1 MRRAAGWL
9 WLAAVLL
16 LSLPALAQG
25 SPGGVLTVD
34 PERLFQ
40 DTRYGRRVVS
50 ELELEA
56 ADLQAE
62 NRRIEA
68 TLSAEERELTDRRPS
83 LEPEEFRALADA
95 FDARVE
101 RVRAEQDGKARDLQR
116 ARDQGQQTFFQSIG
130 PILSALVS
138 ERGAAVLV
146 DRRAVILSTETVD
159 ITDAA
164 IRRID
169 AELGEG
175 LAAEDGSALAPAAPS
190 GTPDAAAPTP
200 PGNAATPDTAAPA
213 APSLATPPAD

>member
-1 MRRAAGWL
+1 MRRAAAWL
-9 WLAAVLL
+9 SLAAALL
-16 LSLPALAQG
+16 LAQPVLAQG
-25 SPGGVLTVD
+25 APGGVLTVD

-50 ELELEA
+50 ELELKA

-68 TLSAEERELTDRRPS
+68 TLSGEERDLTDRRPT
-83 LEPEEFRALADA
+83 LGTDEFRALADA

-101 RVRAEQDGKARDLQR
+101 TVRSEQDGKARDLQR
-116 ARDQGQQTFFQSIG
+116 LRDQGQQTFFKSIG
-130 PILSALVS
+130 PILSAMVS

-146 DRRAVILSTETVD
+146 DRRSVILSAESVD

-169 AELGEG
+169 RDLGDGLSAGEG
-175 LAAEDGSALAPAAPS
+175 PALVPAAPA
-190 GTPDAAAPTP
+190 GPAPPD
-200 PGNAATPDTAAPA
+200 
-213 APSLATPPAD
+213 APSLATPPGD